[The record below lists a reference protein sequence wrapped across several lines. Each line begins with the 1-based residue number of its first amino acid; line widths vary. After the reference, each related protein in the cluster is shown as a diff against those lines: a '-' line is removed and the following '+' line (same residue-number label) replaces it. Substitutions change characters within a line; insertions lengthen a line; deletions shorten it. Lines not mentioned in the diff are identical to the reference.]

1 MTDEQKEKIKMMR
14 QQGIGYKQIAN
25 EIGLSRDS
33 VRGYCRKHGLDGF
46 GEEIA
51 RQHKMLMQEE
61 FIYILCLQ
69 CGKEI
74 KQNTTGRK
82 RKYCSMEC
90 KRLWDKT
97 HRKAFELKCSYYGK
111 EFKSLGIKHLKYC
124 SRDCY
129 IKDRFWRNE
138 DTKDIADKILDF
150 KKVNKIPKW
159 LKELLLG
166 DEEV

>member
-1 MTDEQKEKIKMMR
+1 MTDEQKERIKHMR
-14 QQGIGYKQIAN
+14 QQGIGYKKIAN

-33 VRGYCRKHGLDGF
+33 VRGYCRRNGLDGL

-51 RQHKMLMQEE
+51 MQHKILMQEE
-61 FIYILCLQ
+61 FIYVLCLQ

-74 KQNTTGRK
+74 KQNATGRK

-90 KRLWDKT
+90 KRVWDKA
-97 HRKAFELKCSYYGK
+97 HRKAFDLECAYCVKK
-111 EFKSLGIKHLKYC
+111 FKSLGIKHLKYC

-129 IKDRFWRNE
+129 IKDRFWRKE
-138 DTKDIADKILDF
+138 DAQEIANKILEF
-150 KKVNKIPKW
+150 KKVNKLPKW

-166 DEEV
+166 NEEI